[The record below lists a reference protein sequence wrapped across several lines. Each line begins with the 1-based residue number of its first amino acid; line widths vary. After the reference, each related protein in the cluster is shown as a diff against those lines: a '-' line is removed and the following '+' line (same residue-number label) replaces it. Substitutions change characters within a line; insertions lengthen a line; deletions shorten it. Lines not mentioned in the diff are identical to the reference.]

1 MPPPSPS
8 PSSYYGQQNGN
19 ATVSNNPTA
28 QNRAQFRRQGSSYG
42 PGHVHN
48 MAVVQIAPRVDYS
61 FSTKGGLRSWAVLI
75 VFILLCMTILTIFS
89 EDDSNDDIQPGPS
102 SSIDQDEEAN
112 IAIPQEEEVIMN
124 LEDEELSDDSE
135 EDAEEV
141 LLSKLK
147 EKAIL
152 NERRRKENI
161 RMKEKFFVE
170 EDEEDS
176 DEDDEEENKSDELQ
190 SFRADEPIVEEK
202 RDREQEQKKTTTT
215 KLNPDDKQRVTHV
228 FEEQERLTQEEEGD
242 DQEESHAVSSIKKKS
257 GGYSRKAITN
267 REDFKFRNELDA
279 ADFLMEKHD
288 FPNAQLI
295 YDSVLARYKESPRAH
310 YGLGRVFHLKS
321 EFDSSLDVTEYLEH
335 AIEEYDKV
343 IDDDDTPDEL
353 FKLAATELIECAK
366 FIGNLHKAVTVQRAL
381 IDRFPGEPALQ
392 NEFGKTFLM
401 MGRPDDARK
410 VFTNILDNDPSNSVA
425 QAYYGYILKVYE
437 DDLEKGVQL
446 MKKGLKH
453 EDVANDSK
461 FYFHLGDALTRLGRN
476 QEAYKIYEEGAQLG
490 LFPSVYQRSI
500 HNLDGLVA
508 RPWWSLDQ
516 TLCGKHLRN
525 IERQWTIIREE
536 ALEAWN
542 LHEKRFA
549 IEKIHL
555 NSGSESVLYIRKDME
570 FQKGTC
576 RLLPNTCEIIKKLV
590 EDSSCVKDEIKIS
603 TLIAG
608 SRIWPHC
615 GPTNYEL
622 EAELGLQTSS
632 EARIRVGQETRGWKP
647 GKFLVYDP
655 SFETEIW
662 FDGATHNAFRI
673 VLSINLW
680 HQGVPRSFRTQTID

>member
-28 QNRAQFRRQGSSYG
+28 QSRAQFRRQGSSYG

-89 EDDSNDDIQPGPS
+89 EDDSNDDIQPDSS
-102 SSIDQDEEAN
+102 SSIDLDEEAN
-112 IAIPQEEEVIMN
+112 IAIPQEEEVPGLDEKTS

-161 RMKEKFFVE
+161 RMSARHNEQSKKERFILEEENETVE

-176 DEDDEEENKSDELQ
+176 DEDDEEDKKDEEIKSYRVE
-190 SFRADEPIVEEK
+190 EPIVEAK
-202 RDREQEQKKTTTT
+202 RDREQEQQKSTVPTST
-215 KLNPDDKQRVTHV
+215 KD
-228 FEEQERLTQEEEGD
+228 EE
-242 DQEESHAVSSIKKKS
+242 S
-257 GGYSRKAITN
+257 GGYSRKGITN

-288 FPNAQLI
+288 FPNAQII

-310 YGLGRVFHLKS
+310 YGLGRMFHLKS

-335 AIEEYDKV
+335 AIDEYDKV

-353 FKLAATELIECAK
+353 FKSAAMELIDCAK
-366 FIGNLHKAVTVQRAL
+366 FVGNLHKAVTVQRAL
-381 IDRFPGEPALQ
+381 IDRFPGEPTLQ

-425 QAYYGYILKVYE
+425 QAYYGYILKVYD
-437 DDLEKGVQL
+437 DDLEKGVQW

-453 EDVANDSK
+453 DDVANDSK

-549 IEKIHL
+549 IEKVQL
-555 NSGSESVLYIRKDME
+555 NSGSESVLYIRKEME

-603 TLIAG
+603 TLIPG

-680 HQGVPRSFRTQTID
+680 HQGVPRSFRTHTID